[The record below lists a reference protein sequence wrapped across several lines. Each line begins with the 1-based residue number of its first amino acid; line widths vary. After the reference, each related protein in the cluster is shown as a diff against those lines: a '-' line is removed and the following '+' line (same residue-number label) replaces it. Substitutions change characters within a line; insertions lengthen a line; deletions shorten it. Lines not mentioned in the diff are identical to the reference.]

1 VFCFSVIV
9 VIVIVIVIVIVVI
22 VVVTIATVLLFYVS
36 AIPFI
41 IVTNTA
47 IKTNAISIII
57 AMISK

>member
-9 VIVIVIVIVIVVI
+9 VTVVI